1 MAQSTD
7 FDRISLSDLR
17 RRRGEKWSTFEADVL
32 PAWVAE
38 MDFPVA
44 DPIHRVLTSMVAQH
58 NVGYPRDALD
68 EGVPAVFAERMRQQF
83 SWNVDPDRVEL
94 LTDVVQ
100 GMYLAV
106 ETLTSPG
113 SGLIIQTPIYPPFL
127 EAATDNGREIVEN
140 RLLHQARG
148 YAIDFEALEK
158 SIGPRTEML
167 LFCNP
172 HNPSGRVF
180 TPEELARLAEIC
192 LRHDLVVLSDE
203 IHADLVY
210 EGRQHIPLA
219 SIGEEI
225 AARTITITSATKA
238 FNIPGLRLAV
248 AHFGSRDLQEKFG
261 RIPSHARGG
270 IGLLGIHAT
279 MAAWRD
285 GQPWLEHVR
294 SYLEARRDQLG
305 GLLAERVPEV
315 VFRAPEATYLAW
327 VDCRNLELA
336 IDPAR
341 FFLER
346 GKVAFSPGPN
356 FGDGYPSYL
365 RINFATSATLLEE
378 AVDRMAA
385 ALGR

>member
-1 MAQSTD
+1 MGLPD
-7 FDRISLSDLR
+7 LDRLSMDALVG
-17 RRRGEKWSTFEADVL
+17 RRGEKWSTFPEDVL

-44 DPIHRVLTSMVAQH
+44 EPVHQILTSMVEH
-58 NVGYPRDALD
+58 HDVGYPRDALD
-68 EGVPAVFAERMRQQF
+68 EGVAEVFAERMRQQF
-83 SWNVDPDRVEL
+83 AWNVDPDRVEL

-113 SGLIIQTPIYPPFL
+113 SGLVIQTPIYPPFL
-127 EAATDNGREIVEN
+127 QAATDNGREIVEN
-140 RLLHQARG
+140 RLLHQERG
-148 YAIDFEALEK
+148 YAIDFEALEQ

-180 TPEELARLAEIC
+180 TPEELAHLAEIC

-225 AARTITITSATKA
+225 AARTITLTSATKA

-248 AHFGSRDLQEKFG
+248 AHFGARDLQEKFR

-305 GLLAERVPEV
+305 ELLAERVPEV

-327 VDCRNLELA
+327 VDCRNLQLA

-365 RINFATSATLLEE
+365 RINFATSATLVDE
-378 AVDRMAA
+378 AVDRMAV

>member
-1 MAQSTD
+1 LGLPD
-7 FDRISLSDLR
+7 LDRLTMDALVG
-17 RRRGEKWSTFEADVL
+17 RRGEKWSTFPKDVL

-38 MDFPVA
+38 MAFPVA

-58 NVGYPRDALD
+58 DVGYPRDALD

-113 SGLIIQTPIYPPFL
+113 SGLVIQTPIYPPFL

-305 GLLAERVPEV
+305 ALLAERVPEV